1 MAPCTFHLYANWI
14 KHCFFSRLKK
24 WLGAPPIV
32 GSSPLGWRSGRRGCQ
47 YTPGKTHRKGPNL
60 SSPGFFPQHC
70 PCVKIQSS
78 KDFGKCLTSLIC
90 EHQQQ
95 FKCRETNSLLG
106 HQTFI
111 HIFTCSFISTQGL
124 RIILLQC
131 FCSVCAAFWVF
142 LLPSSELPILM
153 NLAHCE
159 APSPLTPY

>member
-1 MAPCTFHLYANWI
+1 MPPCTFYLYANWI

-32 GSSPLGWRSGRRGCQ
+32 WSSPLGWRSGRRSCQ
-47 YTPGKTHRKGPNL
+47 YTPGKTHSKGPDL
-60 SSPGFFPQHC
+60 SSAGFFPQDC
-70 PCVKIQSS
+70 PCLKIQSS

-111 HIFTCSFISTQGL
+111 HIFIYSFISTQGL
-124 RIILLQC
+124 WIILLQC
-131 FCSVCAAFWVF
+131 FCSVSPVFWAF
-142 LLPSSELPILM
+142 LLPSLEVPILT

-159 APSPLTPY
+159 ALSPLTPY